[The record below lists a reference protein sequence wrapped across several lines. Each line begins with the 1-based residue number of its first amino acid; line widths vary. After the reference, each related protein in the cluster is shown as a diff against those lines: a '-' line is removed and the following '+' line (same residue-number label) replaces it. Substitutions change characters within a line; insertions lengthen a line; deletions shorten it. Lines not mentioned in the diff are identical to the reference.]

1 MPYNKQT
8 PVMDVF
14 PWPNGHGF
22 QGSDIWWD
30 YVLNK
35 EERKRLDNLMGLAL
49 LDADICRRLLVD
61 RDSSLFNMF
70 QLSPETQAWLRT
82 INATTLSQF
91 AEAVVAG
98 PQSES
103 VALGQAS

>member
-22 QGSDIWWD
+22 RGADLWWD
-30 YVLNK
+30 YVLSK
-35 EERKRLDNLMGLAL
+35 EESKRLDNLMGLAL
-49 LDADICRRLLVD
+49 LDEDICRRLIVD

-70 QLSPETQAWLRT
+70 NLSPETQAWLRA
-82 INATTLSQF
+82 IKATTLSQF

-98 PQSES
+98 PQSQPATLE
-103 VALGQAS
+103 QAS